1 MHQTSSTDRADD
13 LEEVEGRLYRPC
25 SVVQSE
31 VEAVLDGVDDDAAGA
46 LDLEPESDLPES
58 DLPAS
63 LDLPESPDL
72 LSDEDDDDDDDESA
86 VVVVVDFDFP
96 LRLSVL

>member
-1 MHQTSSTDRADD
+1 

-31 VEAVLDGVDDDAAGA
+31 VEAVFLDGVADDAAG
-46 LDLEPESDLPES
+46 LLELEPESDFPES
-58 DLPAS
+58 ADFPES
-63 LDLPESPDL
+63 LDFPASPDL
-72 LSDEDDDDDDDESA
+72 LSDDDDGESV